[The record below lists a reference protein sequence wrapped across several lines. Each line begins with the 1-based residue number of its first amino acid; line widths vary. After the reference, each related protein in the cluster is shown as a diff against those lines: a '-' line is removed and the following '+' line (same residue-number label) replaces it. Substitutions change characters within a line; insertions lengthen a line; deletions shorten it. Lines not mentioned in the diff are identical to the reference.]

1 MSIDGIE
8 DPHFD
13 FAAGFNLV
21 LQVYLLSLLLE
32 LLMDQL
38 VLEIP
43 IQLLDILSW
52 RRGTSL
58 RKLKA
63 SLMASFSLCLSQVMR
78 NPAPWSSYSLGSIQ
92 KQKAINNHSSPIF
105 YCDSHY
111 YSDHC
116 FTSSSTSSG
125 SPS

>member
-13 FAAGFNLV
+13 FAAGFDFV

-52 RRGTSL
+52 RGGTSL

-92 KQKAINNHSSPIF
+92 KQLIIIHRQYFIAIPITTPTTASLPHPRPQDRPHS
-105 YCDSHY
+105 
-111 YSDHC
+111 
-116 FTSSSTSSG
+116 
-125 SPS
+125 